1 MGKGTI
7 HNKDTFLNN
16 IAGKLGRERRRST
29 VLPEWEHRPQWDVF
43 REASR
48 DELLEIFQ
56 KNSEEKKVDV
66 AVTDQASVAE
76 TIRNV
81 IREYGGGP
89 VVTTKDDRFA
99 EFGLESMFENKEV
112 HRWDPAVGKENI
124 EKAEAAN
131 VGVFFSDIS
140 LAESGTVVQ
149 FNDKNIARSVSLLP
163 TAYIA
168 IVPESRIVPRM
179 TQAMPEIHEQSET
192 GGELATCINFI
203 SGPSNSADIEMNI
216 VVGVHG
222 PVKAA
227 YLIVQD
233 M

>member
-1 MGKGTI
+1 MSKGMI
-7 HNKDTFLNN
+7 QNKGNFLNQ
-16 IAGKLGRERRRST
+16 IAGKLGRERRLNVS
-29 VLPEWEHRPQWDVF
+29 LPRWEHRPQWKVYQD
-43 REASR
+43 ASR
-48 DELLEIFQ
+48 EDLLHIFQ

-66 AVTDQASVAE
+66 AVTDTANLLESIQQ
-76 TIRNV
+76 I

-89 VVTTKDDRFA
+89 VITTKDDRFA
-99 EFGLESMFENKEV
+99 AFGLASLFENENT
-112 HRWDPAVGKENI
+112 HQWDAGTGKENI

-131 VGVFFSDIS
+131 VGVFFSEIA

-163 TAYIA
+163 TAYVA
-168 IVPESRIVPRM
+168 IVPQSSIVPRM
-179 TQAMPEIHEQSET
+179 TQATHEIHRQVVAEEKV
-192 GGELATCINFI
+192 ATCINFI

-222 PVKAA
+222 PVKAV
-227 YLIVQD
+227 YLVVED